1 MVVDLWIKFPA
12 WKEDWQWKGSH
23 LLNLFTLVLS
33 RVDFPYLESLS
44 PRFLHGQV
52 LLHIQHHIK

>member
-1 MVVDLWIKFPA
+1 MVVGLWVKFQA

-33 RVDFPYLESLS
+33 TADFPYLECFS
-44 PRFLHGQV
+44 PRFLHSQV
-52 LLHIQHHIK
+52 LLHTQHHLK